1 MKKLLA
7 ITTLLLFAGIVF
19 GQTLQKGNAVVTQ
32 VLNVDLK
39 PDVTIDQ
46 WKEFFIS
53 KVIPE
58 LEKHYTGAN
67 AYLTKGIRGEHKN
80 SLGLIVVF
88 KTKKER
94 DKFFNEDDS
103 PTELGKTTAENFSPV
118 NEELEKLGTYTR
130 TYSVWMIL

>member
-1 MKKLLA
+1 MKKLVLTTALVLLAA
-7 ITTLLLFAGIVF
+7 ITF
-19 GQTLQKGNAVVTQ
+19 GQTLQKGNAVVTM

-46 WKEFFIS
+46 WKEFYIS

-58 LEKHYTGAN
+58 MERDYTGAN
-67 AYLTKGIRGEHKN
+67 AYLTEGIRGEHKN

-103 PTELGKTTAENFSPV
+103 RTELGKTAAENFSIV
-118 NEELEKLGTYTR
+118 YEDLAKLGTYTR

>member
-1 MKKLLA
+1 MKKVIIAAAFILLA
-7 ITTLLLFAGIVF
+7 GVVF
-19 GQTLQKGNAVVTQ
+19 GQTLQKGNVVVTQ
-32 VLNVDLK
+32 VLDIDLK

-46 WKEFFIS
+46 WKEFYIT

-58 LEKHYTGAN
+58 IEKLYTGAN
-67 AYLTKGIRGEHKN
+67 VYLSKGIRGKHKN

-103 PTELGKTTAENFSPV
+103 RTELGKMVAENFSTV
-118 NEELEKLGTYTR
+118 GEELAKLGTYTF

>member
-1 MKKLLA
+1 MRKLLV
-7 ITTLLLFAGIVF
+7 ITALFLFAGIAF

-39 PDVTIDQ
+39 SDVTIDQ

-67 AYLTKGIRGEHKN
+67 IYLTKGIRGEHKN

-94 DKFFNEDDS
+94 DKLFNEDDS
-103 PTELGKTTAENFSPV
+103 RTELGKTAAENSSIV
-118 NEELEKLGTYTR
+118 YEELAKLGTYTV
-130 TYSVWMIL
+130 TYSVWVVL

>member
-1 MKKLLA
+1 MKKLIIA
-7 ITTLLLFAGIVF
+7 AAFILFAGVAF

-58 LEKHYTGAN
+58 LEKHFTGAN

-103 PTELGKTTAENFSPV
+103 RTDLGKTAAENFSSV
-118 NEELEKLGTYTR
+118 YEELAKLGTYTR

>member
-1 MKKLLA
+1 MKKSILLA
-7 ITTLLLFAGIVF
+7 AFIIVAGVAF
-19 GQTLQKGNAVVTQ
+19 GQTLQKGNVVVTQ
-32 VLNVDLK
+32 VLDIDLK

-46 WKEFFIS
+46 WKEFYIS

-58 LEKHYTGAN
+58 IEKLYTGAN
-67 AYLTKGIRGEHKN
+67 VYLSKGIRGDHKN

-88 KTKKER
+88 KTKKEM

-103 PTELGKTTAENFSPV
+103 RTELGKTVAENFSTV
-118 NEELEKLGTYTR
+118 GEELAKLGTYTF

>member
-1 MKKLLA
+1 MRKLLIA
-7 ITTLLLFAGIVF
+7 SALLLFAGIAS
-19 GQTLQKGNAVVTQ
+19 GQTLQKGNAVVIQ

-39 PDVTIDQ
+39 SDVTIDQ

-58 LEKHYTGAN
+58 LEKHYTGAK
-67 AYLTKGIRGEHKN
+67 AYLTEGIQGEHKN

-103 PTELGKTTAENFSPV
+103 RTELGKTVAENFSTV
-118 NEELEKLGTYTR
+118 GEELAKMGTYTF

>member
-1 MKKLLA
+1 MRKLLV
-7 ITTLLLFAGIVF
+7 ITAFLLFAGIAF
-19 GQTLQKGNAVVTQ
+19 GQTLQKGNTVVTQ

-39 PDVTIDQ
+39 PDVSIDQ
-46 WKEFFIS
+46 WMEFYIS

-58 LEKHYTGAN
+58 IDKHYTGAT

-88 KTKKER
+88 ESKKER

-103 PTELGKTTAENFSPV
+103 PTELGIKAGEKLSPV
-118 NEELEKLGTYTR
+118 LDELNKLGTHTR
-130 TYSVWMIL
+130 TYSVWVVL